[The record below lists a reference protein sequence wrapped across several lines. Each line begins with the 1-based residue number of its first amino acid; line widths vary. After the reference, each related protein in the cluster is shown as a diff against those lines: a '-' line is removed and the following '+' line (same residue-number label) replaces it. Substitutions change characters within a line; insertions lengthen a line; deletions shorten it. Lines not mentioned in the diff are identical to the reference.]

1 MTSDTTKYLNL
12 TAIHTVWYRDTRRY
26 PIRNHRW
33 RMPMQRPYADL
44 LKRIDT
50 LSPAE
55 LVAIDERAR
64 ELGVGGS
71 RWEEAWLAARQGH
84 TSAITA
90 YSRSVS
96 AGATP
101 VAAAA
106 IAGAVA
112 AQHTDALITQNQYET
127 LVQPVADAIAPGRR
141 AVVAVAWIAAA

>member
-1 MTSDTTKYLNL
+1 
-12 TAIHTVWYRDTRRY
+12 
-26 PIRNHRW
+26 
-33 RMPMQRPYADL
+33 MQRPYADL

-50 LSPAE
+50 LTSAE

-71 RWEEAWLAARQGH
+71 QWEEAWLAARQGH

-112 AQHTDALITQNQYET
+112 AQHTDALITQDQYET
-127 LVQPVADAIAPGRR
+127 LVQPVVEAIAPGRQTIVKR
-141 AVVAVAWIAAA
+141 QAVATVGQFVNLNGSTTASEDILAKAILGCSRMSSVILVAR